1 MTTEVATLIV
11 PDETEQAVGLHAEAV
26 DLYEEGRAE
35 EAETLL
41 LSALESFEAHDGADS
56 PDVAYVLCDLG
67 AIAEDRCDYEV
78 ALERF
83 HRAADILETLG
94 DSDDEDIRQLRL
106 RACNSLGQALRLLG
120 RHSQSGRIYHRALE
134 FAERI
139 YGSESIE
146 VADVLNNMG
155 MLGKF
160 AGWFDEAE
168 KSYHRSLAI
177 VEKLFGVDSPRAAS
191 LYHNFGGLAH
201 ARGQFA
207 EG

>member
-1 MTTEVATLIV
+1 
-11 PDETEQAVGLHAEAV
+11 
-26 DLYEEGRAE
+26 
-35 EAETLL
+35 
-41 LSALESFEAHDGADS
+41 
-56 PDVAYVLCDLG
+56 VLCDLG

-207 EG
+207 EGEPFARKAVELRRRKLGVDHPAVAHDMAALAALLGRQGKYDRAETSYARPPRIFDARV